1 MCQATAGIWF
11 MIHRFACLCLACR
24 RGVGGEALALEDED
38 QLLLPL
44 NSLFFVFLNS
54 RYCFILLK
62 LFSYL
67 SIFLEMAK
75 YVFCHC
81 YEVMIITHRNFA
93 TALDT
98 ICNINIHDYYI
109 NYIKRFWSTVH
120 FYLHIHFFAHRY
132 DGCEM
137 MQCSISNFARVDAT
151 LFAWDYGYSRIVPLS
166 DRPTPWRFKGISG
179 YHGNL
184 LLGLISGW
192 SISFSWNYRS
202 HCFALIEGNRYSS

>member
-1 MCQATAGIWF
+1 MCQATAGIRF
-11 MIHRFACLCLACR
+11 MIPRFACLCLACR

-44 NSLFFVFLNS
+44 NSLFFCFLNS
-54 RYCFILLK
+54 KYCFILFER
-62 LFSYL
+62 FSYL

-137 MQCSISNFARVDAT
+137 MQCSLSNFARKSMRLCLHGIMGT
-151 LFAWDYGYSRIVPLS
+151 LGSSHSRIVPLLDVS
-166 DRPTPWRFKGISG
+166 KESLDITAICFSG
-179 YHGNL
+179 
-184 LLGLISGW
+184 
-192 SISFSWNYRS
+192 
-202 HCFALIEGNRYSS
+202 